1 MAQKALE
8 QQHNQPADATA
19 IDAPQADDSAVE
31 PLITLAAALLDF
43 DRLRLV
49 ALLVEGPANRL
60 RMAEVTGVSHRD
72 LLRLL
77 DSLQEFGL
85 VRLKPP
91 APREPDHYA
100 LYELDTDA
108 FTAARRAMGKYK
120 GVRKRPSDSREMTL
134 ETFLPAGKLTALP
147 RKHTQML
154 VVLEEI
160 AGKFEPERQYP
171 EPEVNV
177 ILEEV
182 NEDYCTLRRLLVDYG
197 YMSRSGG
204 VYTRNA

>member
-1 MAQKALE
+1 MIEKTLVE
-8 QQHNQPADATA
+8 QNNQPAEATA
-19 IDAPQADDSAVE
+19 AGASPADDSALE
-31 PLITLAAALLDF
+31 PLITLAAALLDL

-49 ALLVEGPANRL
+49 SLLAEGPANRL
-60 RMAEVTGVSHRD
+60 RMSEATGLSHRD
-72 LLRLL
+72 LLRQL
-77 DSLQEFGL
+77 DSLQNFGL

-100 LYELDTDA
+100 LYELNTDA

-134 ETFLPAGKLTALP
+134 ETFMPAGKLASLP
-147 RKHTQML
+147 SKHTQML

-171 EPEVNV
+171 EREVNV
-177 ILEEV
+177 ILEDV
-182 NEDYCTLRRLLVDYG
+182 NEDYCTLRRLLVDFG

-204 VYTRNA
+204 IYIRNA